1 MSNSQKVLTRPF
13 AQLLSAMFVLHLGTA
28 ITTVALP
35 VFIVQRYGFSGDL
48 AFSLALRLLP
58 MVFAGGVAAW
68 VLGRVDARWLAALS
82 ATATGI
88 ATALIPLTS
97 NLVELNVLS
106 VISGFAGVLGSPA
119 MMMLRSGVLQQDNVM
134 KGNGLIVVAERAPLV
149 IGPAIAAPVLLISD
163 VSTLLIA
170 EALATL
176 LSGLLI
182 VGLPA
187 VPREDKPAEPKSLI
201 SRVRESALD
210 YRTQGYAVTGIF
222 YTIAVSAG
230 RIVMIALATFVF
242 GDNPAALAWLLSAMA
257 LGAVAGGMIGG
268 QFPKRWIGPIYLI
281 GNLVEGGLWIGIGVS
296 DWLPATIGLLVL
308 AGLFES
314 VATTAF
320 FADLQLRL
328 SPAGV
333 GRFFAFFLPIV
344 NAAAVLGTLVGSWL
358 VPDGNVLF
366 GCVAVAIL
374 IIVPFV
380 PYLKVYTV
388 RKGDV
393 SDETAKSSSEN
404 VKPAR
409 VE

>member
-1 MSNSQKVLTRPF
+1 MPESKRTLTRPF
-13 AQLLSAMFVLHLGTA
+13 VQLLSAMFVLHLGTA

-58 MVFAGGVAAW
+58 MVLAGGVAAW
-68 VLGRVDARWLAALS
+68 ALSRVDARWLAVAS
-82 ATATGI
+82 ASATGI
-88 ATALIPLTS
+88 ATAFIPLTS
-97 NLVELNVLS
+97 NLVELNTLS

-149 IGPAIAAPVLLISD
+149 IGPAIAAPVLLFAD
-163 VSTLLIA
+163 VSTLLVA

-182 VGLPA
+182 IGPPA
-187 VPREDKPAEPKSLI
+187 VPLEDKSGERKSLI
-201 SRVRESALD
+201 SRIRESALD
-210 YRTQGYAVTGIF
+210 RRTQGYAVTGIF

-230 RIVMIALATFVF
+230 RIVMIALATFIF
-242 GDNPAALAWLLSAMA
+242 GDNPAALAMLLSAMA
-257 LGAVAGGMIGG
+257 LGAVAGGLLGG

-281 GNLVEGGLWIGIGVS
+281 GNLIEGALWVGIGVS
-296 DWLPATIGLLVL
+296 AWLPATIGLLVL
-308 AGLFES
+308 AGVFES
-314 VATTAF
+314 IATTAF

-333 GRFFAFFLPIV
+333 GRFFAFFLPVV

-366 GCVAVAIL
+366 GCVAVAVL
-374 IIVPFV
+374 IIVPFF
-380 PYLKVYTV
+380 PYVKAYA
-388 RKGDV
+388 
-393 SDETAKSSSEN
+393 AKPDDRPGVAIEN
-404 VKPAR
+404 NSRSGSPAQ